1 MNNRTVSDLEIN
13 LNVRKIMVRHQID
26 LGWLS
31 HSSFR
36 GTVYI
41 QGDLLFLP
49 GVKTEL
55 TPVLVNALFDE
66 IGCSAGVNNM
76 VIELR
81 NWHHNSYNADW
92 QLVKD
97 VTVRRSM
104 TNANPSQNVF
114 EIDET

>member
-1 MNNRTVSDLEIN
+1 MNNRPVSDLEIN
-13 LNVRKIMVRHQID
+13 LNVRKVMVRHQID

-31 HSSFR
+31 HHAFR

-41 QGDLLFLP
+41 QGDLLLLP
-49 GVKTEL
+49 GVSSEL
-55 TPVLVNALFDE
+55 TPIMVNALFDE
-66 IGCSAGVNNM
+66 IGCAAGVRNM

-81 NWHHNSYNADW
+81 NWHHNSYNAGW
-92 QLVKD
+92 QLAKD

-104 TNANPSQNVF
+104 SNANPSGGIF

>member
-1 MNNRTVSDLEIN
+1 MNNRPVSDLEIN
-13 LNVRKIMVRHQID
+13 LNVRKVMVRHQID

-31 HSSFR
+31 HHAFR

-41 QGDLLFLP
+41 QGDLLLLP
-49 GVKTEL
+49 GVCSEL
-55 TPVLVNALFDE
+55 TPIMVSALFDE
-66 IGCSAGVNNM
+66 IGCAAGVRNM

-81 NWHHNSYNADW
+81 NWNHNSYNDGW
-92 QLVKD
+92 QLAKD

-104 TNANPSQNVF
+104 SNVNPSGGVF